1 MNSASKAPSITIC
14 GELRIASATPRT
26 EAEVCPELRIWD
38 TDGETPQRERD
49 REQPVRNLM
58 ADEVSELGWR
68 AGRSAVGWVITI
80 LITTIKIVVAVIAVL
95 VLAYYLGR

>member
-1 MNSASKAPSITIC
+1 
-14 GELRIASATPRT
+14 
-26 EAEVCPELRIWD
+26 
-38 TDGETPQRERD
+38 
-49 REQPVRNLM
+49 M